1 MNYLS
6 APTTLSVSNVPT
18 ISRNILDRVEER
30 LPNGSPDRVL
40 KPDRTSE
47 LVILDAQLDY
57 LEDLIAGIVSTI
69 PVALLSPDRDG
80 IVQIGEILRDRT
92 NITAL
97 HILSHGAPGILQ
109 LGNGYLTSA
118 TLTHDAEQIRQWRSA
133 FSRDAEIL
141 LYGCRLAAH
150 STIPGAIQ
158 TNLLEQ
164 LQELTGTRIAAASG
178 TVGDRTQGGNWTLN
192 VQTGE
197 ICSVIAITPDAQN
210 TYPGLLATFTV
221 NTSSDIVNPN
231 DGVLSLREAIN
242 SARGSAGRDTIA
254 ITTNVNLTSELI
266 VDRGNDINFVGNDSL
281 PVISGLGRT
290 RIFRVENSNVSFQG
304 LTLSGG
310 IASGKNGSNGGGG
323 GGGLGGAL
331 FVNSGTVSVNY
342 PSLSGVPLQG
352 SLVLPVISNA
362 YLNK

>member
-6 APTTLSVSNVPT
+6 APTTLSVSNFPT

-30 LPNGSPDRVL
+30 LPHGSPDRAL
-40 KPDRTSE
+40 IHDRTSE

-57 LEDLIAGIVSTI
+57 LEDLIAGIGSTI

-80 IVQIGEILRDRT
+80 IVQISEILRDRT

-118 TLTHDAEQIRQWRSA
+118 TLAHDAEQIRQWRSA

-150 STIPGAIQ
+150 PTIPGAIQ
-158 TNLLEQ
+158 TDLLSQ
-164 LQELTGTRIAAASG
+164 LQELTGARIAAASG
-178 TVGDRTQGGNWTLN
+178 TVGDRTQGGSWTLD

-197 ICSVIAITPDAQN
+197 IHTAIAITPDAEK

-242 SARGSAGRDTIA
+242 AARSSGGRDTIA
-254 ITTNVNLTSELI
+254 IATNVNLTNVLTI
-266 VDRGNDINFVGNDSL
+266 DRGNDIDFVGNNNL
-281 PVISGLGRT
+281 PIISGQGRT
-290 RIFRVENSNVSFQG
+290 KIFFVENSNVSFQG
-304 LTLSGG
+304 LTLLD
-310 IASGKNGSNGGGG
+310 K
-323 GGGLGGAL
+323 
-331 FVNSGTVSVNY
+331 Y
-342 PSLSGVPLQG
+342 
-352 SLVLPVISNA
+352 
-362 YLNK
+362 